1 MADINRMDRRRLLQ
15 AMACGACGIS
25 VSGWLPALAAQLA
38 EDPRRRRHCI
48 LLWMAG
54 GPSQM
59 DTWDMKPG
67 HENGGEFKE
76 IATKV
81 PGVRFSEHL
90 PLLAKQADKLAI
102 IRSLETKEGDHER
115 GTYLM
120 RTGRRPMSVIDYP
133 SVGAALAKQLAEEDE
148 ALPPYV
154 SISPSLGLGRGG
166 FGPGFLGPKYA
177 PLVVAGGN
185 QMAGGKA
192 ATGAGFA
199 ELTVDSIK
207 PPKGVSTEQ
216 AGQRL
221 ELWKVLEDGF
231 LTSHAAAS
239 PHAHR
244 TVYDNALKMIHS
256 EAAAAFDLSKEPAK
270 VREKYGKGVFGQ
282 GCLLARRLVEQGVP
296 FVEVSLSSSTGGGF
310 GWDTHSNNFEIVKT
324 LSAELDAGWSS
335 LMSDLAERGLLE
347 RTTIVWM
354 GEFGRTPR
362 INGQAGRDH
371 FPKAWSCV
379 LAGGGI
385 AGGQAYGRTSPDGMS
400 IVENPVGVTDVLATL
415 CTALGVPPETENAS
429 NSGRP
434 IKIVDRDGAAVEPIN
449 QLLA

>member
-1 MADINRMDRRRLLQ
+1 MAKLDMIDRRRLLH
-15 AMACGACGIS
+15 AMACGACGMS
-25 VSGWLPALAAQLA
+25 VSGWLPALAEQLA

-54 GPSQM
+54 GPSQT

-81 PGVRFSEHL
+81 PGLRFSEHL
-90 PLLAKQADKLAI
+90 PKLAQHADKLAI

-120 RTGRRPMSVIDYP
+120 RTGRRPMSVLDYP
-133 SVGAALAKQLAEEDE
+133 SVGAALAKQLAIEND
-148 ALPPYV
+148 ALPGYV
-154 SISPSLGLGRGG
+154 SIAPTRGLGRGG

-185 QMAGGKA
+185 QMPGGKSA
-192 ATGAGFA
+192 AGAGYP
-199 ELTVDSIK
+199 ELTVDAIK
-207 PPKGVSTEQ
+207 PPQGVTKDQ
-216 AGQRL
+216 AGRRL

-231 LTSHAAAS
+231 LTSHASAS

-244 TVYDNALKMIHS
+244 TVYDNAVRMIHS

-270 VREKYGKGVFGQ
+270 VRESYGKGVFGQ
-282 GCLLARRLVEQGVP
+282 GCLLARRLIEQGVP
-296 FVEVSLSSSTGGGF
+296 FVEVSLSSSVNGGA
-310 GWDTHSNNFEIVKT
+310 GWDTHANNFEIVKA
-324 LSAELDAGWSS
+324 LSSELDAAWSS
-335 LMSDLAERGLLE
+335 LLSDLSQRGLLE

-385 AGGQAYGRTSPDGMS
+385 AGGQAYGRTSKDGMT
-400 IVENPVGVTDVLATL
+400 IEENPVGVTDVLATL
-415 CTALGVPPETENAS
+415 CSALGVPPDTENAS
-429 NSGRP
+429 NTGRP
-434 IKIVDRDGAAVEPIN
+434 IKIVDGAPISK
-449 QLLA
+449 LLT

>member
-1 MADINRMDRRRLLQ
+1 M
-15 AMACGACGIS
+15 S

-76 IATKV
+76 IATKA
-81 PGVRFSEHL
+81 PGVRFSEHF
-90 PLLAKQADKLAI
+90 PKLAQHADKLAI
-102 IRSLETKEGDHER
+102 IRSLQTKEGDHER

-120 RTGRRPMSVIDYP
+120 RTGRRPMSVVDYP
-133 SVGAALAKQLAEEDE
+133 SVGAALAKQLAATED
-148 ALPPYV
+148 ALPGYV
-154 SISPSLGLGRGG
+154 SIAPSRGLGRGG

-185 QMAGGKA
+185 QMPGGKPA
-192 ATGAGFA
+192 AGSASTASYA
-199 ELTVDSIK
+199 QLTVDSIK
-207 PPKGVSTEQ
+207 PPKGVSAEQ
-216 AGQRL
+216 AGRRL

-231 LTSHAAAS
+231 LNNHASAS

-244 TVYDNALKMIHS
+244 TVYDNALRMIHS
-256 EAAAAFDLSKEPAK
+256 DAAAAFDLSQEPAK
-270 VREKYGKGVFGQ
+270 VREQYGKGIFGQ
-282 GCLLARRLVEQGVP
+282 GCLLARRLIEQGVP
-296 FVEVSLSSSTGGGF
+296 FVEVSLSSSVSGGF
-310 GWDTHSNNFEIVKT
+310 GWDTHSNNFEIVKS

-335 LMSDLAERGLLE
+335 LMTDLKERGLLD

-385 AGGQAYGRTSPDGMS
+385 AGGQAYGRTSKDGTT
-400 IVENPVGVTDVLATL
+400 IEENPVGVTDVLATV
-415 CTALGVPPETENAS
+415 CSALGVPPETENES

-434 IKIVDRDGAAVEPIN
+434 IKIVDGTAIK
-449 QLLA
+449 QLLT